1 MAYAF
6 QIPEGAHHTITA
18 PEHCAWPNLTLL
30 RNGDIGAVIHNQPSH
45 CRMEGDVELWV
56 SEDGGYTWGLR
67 SQITEHEPN
76 TNRLMVAAGLN
87 QDEDIVVLASGHE
100 LIEVNGE
107 PMWGPVLDTH
117 VWVSPDQGHTW
128 EMTGRV
134 RVEGE
139 ERPCVPHGDI
149 CVNGD
154 ELVVSVYRLGNAW
167 VMRSGDGGRTW
178 GDASLIAAENYNE
191 TDLLITRQ
199 GEWLAAVRLT
209 AFPAESEPLPSC
221 GANVLL
227 FTSDDA
233 GRTWEPQRYLSLP
246 GQHPADLLELADGTI
261 LVTYGS
267 RIPEFLGVVGR
278 VSEDGGE
285 SWSRPFKLAGDCTG
299 STDIGYPSSVQLA
312 DGGIVTAY
320 YNNWN
325 PCYHRYHM
333 GVLRWNLDM
342 VEVAF

>member
-1 MAYAF
+1 MAYTF
-6 QIPEGAHHTITA
+6 QIPEGAYHIITA
-18 PEHCAWPNLTLL
+18 PDHCAWPNLTLL
-30 RNGDIGAVIHNQPSH
+30 PNGDIGAVIHNQPSH
-45 CRMEGDVELWV
+45 CRMEGDIELWV
-56 SEDGGYTWGLR
+56 SEDGGYTWALR
-67 SQITEHEPN
+67 SQITQHQPG

-87 QDEDIVVLASGHE
+87 QDGDLIVLVSGHE

-107 PMWGPVLDTH
+107 PMWGPVLDTQ
-117 VWVSPDQGHTW
+117 VWISTDQGHTW

-178 GDASLIAAENYNE
+178 GDASLIAADNFNE

-199 GEWLAAVRLT
+199 GKWLAAVRLSH
-209 AFPAESEPLPSC
+209 FPADDEPLPDC

-227 FTSDDA
+227 FSSDDA
-233 GRTWEPQRYLSLP
+233 GRTWAPQQYLTSP
-246 GQHPADLLELADGTI
+246 KQIPASLLELADGRI

-267 RIPEFLGVVGR
+267 RMNEFRGVVGR
-278 VSEDGGE
+278 ISEDGGE
-285 SWSRPFKLAGDCTG
+285 SWSRPFKLVGDFTQ
-299 STDIGYPSSVQLA
+299 STDVGYPSSVQLEN
-312 DGGIVTAY
+312 GQIVTAY

-325 PCYHRYHM
+325 PSYHRYHV
-333 GVLRWNLDM
+333 GVLRWDLGM
-342 VEVAF
+342 VDVQL